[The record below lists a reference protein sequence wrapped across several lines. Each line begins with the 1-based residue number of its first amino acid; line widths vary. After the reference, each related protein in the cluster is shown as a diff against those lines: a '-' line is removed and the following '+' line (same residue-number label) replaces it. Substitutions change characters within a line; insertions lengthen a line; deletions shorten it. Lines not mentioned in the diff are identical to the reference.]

1 MACEQ
6 MLAPHLRLSGVAM
19 SVSVAARWILVGLLP
34 VLFLVG
40 PAQVMAQDVG
50 RTDTAPPPQASLAAF
65 APNPSGI
72 KTRLDFSFW
81 DQSLAYFVFPMGR
94 SLRQGMIRPEASL
107 GTRQV
112 YGHDSRYRM
121 EGNRVAFEYLTPEI
135 IAALTEYRL
144 DLQQIASE
152 TDLTRLPR
160 NEQLAFWFN
169 LHNVA
174 LVEQIALAYPVSQPR
189 TLRIG
194 SERALIDEAQF
205 IDIRGQK
212 LSLRDIRTRI
222 VYPNWRDA
230 RVIYGFWR
238 GDIGGPSIQTRAFT
252 GANLDTLLD
261 ETARDFVNSL
271 RGTQK
276 TGSRLDVSTL
286 YDEAR
291 SFYFPAFGAD
301 LLAHFQEFAD
311 STTESLIARTS
322 EIDARISEPD
332 IADLAK
338 GENDPNHSF
347 VWSDDRMR
355 STRINPAIARLL
367 VERADKL
374 EEIEKRGE
382 RRGTVTIY
390 DIYVPGAEAAEIE

>member
-1 MACEQ
+1 MPTIASPRTL
-6 MLAPHLRLSGVAM
+6 LAFATT
-19 SVSVAARWILVGLLP
+19 I
-34 VLFLVG
+34 
-40 PAQVMAQDVG
+40 
-50 RTDTAPPPQASLAAF
+50 SLAVQGAPVSAQGQPPAITPAAPAGGFAMF
-65 APNPSGI
+65 APNPSGVG
-72 KTRLDFSFW
+72 TRLDFTFW
-81 DQSLAYFVFPMGR
+81 DQALGYFVFPMGR
-94 SLRQGMIRPEASL
+94 SLRQGMIRPDASL

-135 IAALTEYRL
+135 IASLTEYRL
-144 DLQQIASE
+144 DLQRIASE
-152 TDLTRLPR
+152 TDITRLPR
-160 NEQLAFWFN
+160 NQQLAFWFN

-189 TLRIG
+189 SLRLG
-194 SERALIDEAQF
+194 SEQALLDEAPF

-276 TGSRLDVSTL
+276 TGSRLEVSTL
-286 YDEAR
+286 YEEAR

-311 STTESLIARTS
+311 PTTEGLIARTS
-322 EIDARISEPD
+322 QIDARISEPD

-347 VWSDDRMR
+347 VWSGDRMR

-367 VERADKL
+367 TERADKL